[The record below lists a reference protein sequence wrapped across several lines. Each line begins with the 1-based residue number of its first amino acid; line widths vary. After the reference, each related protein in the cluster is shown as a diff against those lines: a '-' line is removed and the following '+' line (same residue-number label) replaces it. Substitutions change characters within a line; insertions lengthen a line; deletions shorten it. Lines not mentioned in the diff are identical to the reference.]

1 MAKRR
6 QQWARLLLGLC
17 CALTAGPL
25 TAAERPSDPQLK
37 LALKQAVFDAQSFP
51 NGGAA
56 SNWLTEM
63 SKRLE
68 RRLPDPFYRTELL
81 RLVHTEATRAQ
92 LEPELVLALIQV
104 ESAFDRFAVSNRGA
118 RGLMQIMPFWTDTI
132 GRPDDDLF
140 HPETNLRYGC
150 AILRY
155 YLDRSK
161 GDLSRALA
169 RYNGS
174 LGTFEYSDKVYL
186 ALRTGW
192 Q

>member
-1 MAKRR
+1 MAKPL
-6 QQWARLLLGLC
+6 QQWAQLLLGVC
-17 CALTAGPL
+17 CALSAGPL
-25 TAAERPSDPQLK
+25 TAAERLPDPQLR
-37 LALKQAVFDAQSFP
+37 LAMTQAVFDAQSFP

-56 SNWLTEM
+56 SAWFTDM

-104 ESAFDRFAVSNRGA
+104 ESAFDRFAISNRGA
-118 RGLMQIMPFWTDTI
+118 RGLMQVMPFWTDTI

-161 GDLSRALA
+161 GDLSNALA

-174 LGTFEYSDKVYL
+174 LGTFEYADKVYL
-186 ALRTGW
+186 ILRTGW